1 MPMKIAL
8 PITLAIGGLSLLISL
23 LAAFMFYVDWVGQSQ
38 NQVIAAASAPHF
50 AELVASS
57 QDFATLKRGC
67 HLLALSLDN
76 HICVVREQSHLIK
89 RFASGI
95 AWFAL
100 VWGLVCG
107 SALLYVHF
115 LLRRVT
121 KDHVL

>member
-1 MPMKIAL
+1 MKIAL

-38 NQVIAAASAPHF
+38 NQAIAAAPAPHF

-67 HLLALSLDN
+67 HVLAQTLDAN
-76 HICVVREQSHLIK
+76 ICAAREQTQLFK

-95 AWFAL
+95 AWFAF

-107 SALLYVHF
+107 SVLLYVHF
-115 LLRRVT
+115 VLRRVA
-121 KDHVL
+121 KNHVL